1 MIRLSRR
8 AGLASALMA
17 GALPALAQASAMA
30 QTATGS
36 QARATGQTGTDG
48 QIPAA
53 EQHRPVRIAMVLP
66 GREGIQEAAFRQYLL
81 HLGLQITF
89 DVYSTGDDP
98 ARLPAILERLKAER
112 PDLIYTTGTPTTLGI
127 AGRFDAGSDSGFVQD
142 IPIVFTTV
150 AEPIAAG
157 IVGPGDPPVRD
168 NVTGSSH
175 IPPLDRQV
183 ETILTYRPVRT
194 IGTVYNPAELNSA
207 LTVKALGSQLAGR
220 GLDLIAVPVPLNAD
234 GLPEPEPVAGLVRGL
249 ARDGAEFLYI
259 GPDTFIAARM
269 GPAVTAA
276 ALDAGLPS
284 FSTEEVC
291 FQIAPGALVGLVS
304 RRADQ
309 GVAAGYKAEQILLHG
324 ADPSQLPT
332 DALAH
337 FSLLV
342 NVPVADARG
351 LSPPMGLIQIA
362 EFVRT

>member
-1 MIRLSRR
+1 MTRLSRR
-8 AGLASALMA
+8 AVLASVLMA
-17 GALPALAQASAMA
+17 GALPAQAKALAQAV
-30 QTATGS
+30 TG
-36 QARATGQTGTDG
+36 GQTGATGRTATAG
-48 QIPAA
+48 QVPIA
-53 EQHRPVRIAMVLP
+53 EQHLPVRIAMVLP

-81 HLGLQITF
+81 HLGLQVTF

-98 ARLPAILERLKAER
+98 SRLPAILERLKADR

-127 AGRFDAGSDSGFVQD
+127 AGRFDAGSDSGFVED

-183 ETILTYRPVRT
+183 ETILAYRPVST

-207 LTVKALGSQLAGR
+207 LTVKALGSLMADR
-220 GLDLIAVPVPLNAD
+220 GLDLIAVPVPLDAD
-234 GLPEPEPVAGLVRGL
+234 GLPQAEPVADMVRGL

-259 GPDTFIAARM
+259 GPDTFIAARL
-269 GPAVTAA
+269 GPIVTAA

-291 FQIAPGALVGLVS
+291 FQTAPGALVGLVS

-309 GVAAGYKAEQILLHG
+309 GTAAGYKAEQILLHG
-324 ADPSQLPT
+324 AEPSQLPI

-342 NVPVADARG
+342 NVTVADALG
-351 LSPPMGLIQIA
+351 IYPPMGLIQVA